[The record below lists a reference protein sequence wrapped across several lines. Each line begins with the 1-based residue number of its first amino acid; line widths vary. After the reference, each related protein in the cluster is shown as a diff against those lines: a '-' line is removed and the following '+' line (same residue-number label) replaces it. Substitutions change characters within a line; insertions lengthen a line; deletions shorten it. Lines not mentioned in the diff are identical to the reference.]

1 MPKVPA
7 QAVPRFQRKQ
17 PSDYRLV
24 QFRSDSKTKFDLEKS
39 VESLAKILK
48 KDARFKR
55 FRKNDIYI
63 TCLTIGISHL
73 SRLVN
78 TKDSKTDDLIN
89 QYVQFIEAR
98 RELQWANNKAP
109 KSLSQKKFKQ

>member
-7 QAVPRFQRKQ
+7 RAAPRFQRKQ

-24 QFRSDSKTKFDLEKS
+24 QFRSDSKTKSDLEKS
-39 VESLAKILK
+39 IESLARILK
-48 KDARFKR
+48 KDPRFKR

-63 TCLTIGISHL
+63 TCLTIGINHL

-78 TKDSKTDDLIN
+78 TKDPKADDIIN
-89 QYVQFIEAR
+89 QYVQFIETR
-98 RELQWANNKAP
+98 RELQWANDKTPKA
-109 KSLSQKKFKQ
+109 LSQKKFKQ